1 MNDKLILIG
10 LVVLCSH
17 LEETHSR
24 QVLRPNQRFGILKP
38 AKSRLV
44 SSSPALDYQEK
55 SEALEN
61 DDVEDD
67 VRAKRKVV
75 HLQRTVIPF
84 SKLAELKENVDNK
97 KNLVKTIERG
107 ASFVEAVRRMLGS
120 LIPRTDED
128 EELRS
133 LTSGLRRDSVK
144 DGLGFISG
152 SVENLDN
159 QRFFEDIEAEI
170 FKFHSIPREG
180 EEIRRFQLRI
190 HERIK
195 SYIGLNEVIL
205 EHAEVSDEEESR

>member
-1 MNDKLILIG
+1 MNDKLILIS
-10 LVVLCSH
+10 LIVLCSH

-44 SSSPALDYQEK
+44 SSAPVFDYHEK

-61 DDVEDD
+61 VVEDD

-120 LIPRTDED
+120 LKPRTDED

-170 FKFHSIPREG
+170 FKFHSIPREE

-190 HERIK
+190 QERIK

>member
-17 LEETHSR
+17 LVETHSR

-44 SSSPALDYQEK
+44 SSAPVFDYQEK
-55 SEALEN
+55 SETLEN
-61 DDVEDD
+61 VVEDD

-120 LIPRTDED
+120 LVPRTDED

-170 FKFHSIPREG
+170 FKFHSIPREE